1 MNNMNEQVNDYLN
14 EVRRYLEPLAD
25 KEQVLKELK
34 AHIWDL
40 AHEISGKEG
49 LSTQDAFEQALM
61 IMEDPKVLAS
71 KFLEEE
77 SQITSEWKAPLRT
90 PESKIGNEQFFMLAA
105 VGFVGVIFIAIV
117 LQLAT
122 NDPIISLISFVLG
135 IFGTAFFILTLYITD
150 EKTFKDQLM
159 KMRKS
164 FQKSIDD
171 IKAEFDTVSDDI
183 KKEYGSIHKK
193 AKVEFQVSEKSEVLK
208 EVGYWSALGQHFGG
222 VISGVFISLFLAF
235 LIYLEVSGTPVFN
248 ENWYLISGSVL
259 YFSLIVDIGYAA
271 FVVIFGRI
279 RLTRLVSAGQNIISG
294 LSGIIL
300 VVYYPFTI
308 AQAFNASFPAD
319 FVNNPDLIQIMS
331 NADVGAQLIIG
342 LIAVISL
349 LSGLYDI
356 FKFGAWKSSDR
367 KSLI

>member
-1 MNNMNEQVNDYLN
+1 MNNTNEQVNDYLN
-14 EVRRYLEPLAD
+14 EVSRYLEPLAD

-40 AHEISGKEG
+40 AHEISGKKG

-61 IMEDPKVLAS
+61 IMEDPKILAS

-105 VGFVGVIFIAIV
+105 VGFVGVIFIAII

-122 NDPIISLISFVLG
+122 NDPVISLISFALG
-135 IFGTAFFILTLYITD
+135 IIGTAFFILTLYITD
-150 EKTFKDQLM
+150 EKTFEEQLL
-159 KMRKS
+159 KMRTS
-164 FQKSIDD
+164 FQKSYED
-171 IKAEFDTVSDDI
+171 IKIEFDRRTTPVP
-183 KKEYGSIHKK
+183 KK
-193 AKVEFQVSEKSEVLK
+193 AMVEFQVSEKSEVLK
-208 EVGYWSALGQHFGG
+208 EVGFWSAFGQHLGG
-222 VISGVFISLFLAF
+222 VISGFFVSLFLAF
-235 LIYLEVSGTPVFN
+235 LIYLEVSGTPIFN
-248 ENWYLISGSVL
+248 QNWYLISGSVL
-259 YFSLIVDIGYAA
+259 YFSLLVDIGYAA

-294 LSGIIL
+294 LSGLVL

-319 FVNNPDLIQIMS
+319 FVTNPDFIQIMS
-331 NADVGAQLIIG
+331 NIDVGAQVIIG
-342 LIAVISL
+342 LVAVISL
-349 LSGLYDI
+349 LSGLYDV

>member
-1 MNNMNEQVNDYLN
+1 MNDMNEQVNDYLN
-14 EVRRYLEPLAD
+14 EVSSYLEPLAD

-40 AHEISGKEG
+40 AHEISGKKG

-61 IMEDPKVLAS
+61 IMEDPKILAS

-90 PESKIGNEQFFMLAA
+90 PENKVGNEQFIMLAA
-105 VGFVGVIFIAIV
+105 AGFVGVIFIAII

-122 NDPIISLISFVLG
+122 NDPVISMISFALG
-135 IFGTAFFILTLYITD
+135 IIGTAFFILTLYITD
-150 EKTFKDQLM
+150 EKTFKEQLL
-159 KMRKS
+159 KMRTS
-164 FQKSIDD
+164 FQKSYED
-171 IKAEFDTVSDDI
+171 IKIEFDRRTTPVP
-183 KKEYGSIHKK
+183 KK
-193 AKVEFQVSEKSEVLK
+193 AMVEFQVSEKSEVLK
-208 EVGYWSALGQHFGG
+208 EVGFWSAFGQHLGG
-222 VISGVFISLFLAF
+222 VISGFFVSLFLAF
-235 LIYLEVSGTPVFN
+235 LIYLEVSGTPIFN
-248 ENWYLISGSVL
+248 QNWYLISGSVL
-259 YFSLIVDIGYAA
+259 YFSLLVDIGYAA

-294 LSGIIL
+294 LSGLVL

-319 FVNNPDLIQIMS
+319 FVTNPDFIQIMS
-331 NADVGAQLIIG
+331 NIDVGAQVIIG
-342 LIAVISL
+342 LVAVISL
-349 LSGLYDI
+349 LSGLYDV